1 MSELMLS
8 AFRALALPPPEPALM
23 INPVPSSAPRMVTLA
38 VPPER
43 IACRRAAAQASI
55 TAFRLSPSGDRL
67 PCTIL
72 GTPIARMIII
82 RPITT
87 INSISVKAEPSAKP
101 KFGRRS
107 FITGRCCW

>member
-1 MSELMLS
+1 M
-8 AFRALALPPPEPALM
+8 RKPT
-23 INPVPSSAPRMVTLA
+23 PSSAPRIVTREVLP
-38 VPPER
+38 VR

-72 GTPIARMIII
+72 GTPIARTIII

-87 INSISVKAEPSAKP
+87 INSISVKAETAVRPGLA
-101 KFGRRS
+101 RRG